1 MLGGGMLGIRIPLKV
16 ILAQVDTYRGKAG
29 DVINAH
35 AVMCVQH
42 SDLASGADSQPVGN
56 VLCCVE
62 GEGVQ
67 QQQGQGEVI
76 HKIALLG

>member
-1 MLGGGMLGIRIPLKV
+1 MDIRMPFNV
-16 ILAQVDTYRGKAG
+16 ILAQMCRATTSTYRCKAG

-35 AVMCVQH
+35 AIMRVQH
-42 SDLASGADSQPVGN
+42 GDLASGADTQPVGN

-67 QQQGQGEVI
+67 QQQGQGKVI